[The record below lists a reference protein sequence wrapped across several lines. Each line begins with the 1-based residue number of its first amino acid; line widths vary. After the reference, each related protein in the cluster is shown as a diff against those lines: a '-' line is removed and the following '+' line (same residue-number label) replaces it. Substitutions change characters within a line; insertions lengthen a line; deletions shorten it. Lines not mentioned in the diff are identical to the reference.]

1 MGYNFKK
8 IATMAII
15 SVAVVLSITGCNQ
28 NADEDSVFQTL
39 DIEQLETDTTDI
51 NDRAEYYDKNVDD
64 RIDEMTDEEKE
75 KFYVNL
81 TLTYTGREYYEEDY
95 IIFLRND
102 NVYEGDLYDGDDTIG
117 LSPGIYRV
125 ISSKAEGGR
134 GAALGDIYLLTP
146 GEDVTLNVD
155 YTSSK
160 ATIIREV
167 KLKSELATIYDVAII
182 VSDYEKSKDFY
193 VNKLG
198 FVVVRENFRKER
210 NDWKLDLRVGEGA
223 DAIEL
228 EIFAEPNPP
237 KRVNRPEACG
247 LRHLAFRVDDVEA
260 TVAELEQMGIGCEP
274 IRLDSYTQKKMTFF
288 FDPDGLPLELHE

>member
-8 IATMAII
+8 IAAMAII

-28 NADEDSVFQTL
+28 NADADSAFQTL

-81 TLTYTGREYYEEDY
+81 TLTYTGRKYYEEDY
-95 IIFLRND
+95 IIFRRND

-160 ATIIREV
+160 ATIIN
-167 KLKSELATIYDVAII
+167 D
-182 VSDYEKSKDFY
+182 
-193 VNKLG
+193 
-198 FVVVRENFRKER
+198 ENAK
-210 NDWKLDLRVGEGA
+210 
-223 DAIEL
+223 
-228 EIFAEPNPP
+228 
-237 KRVNRPEACG
+237 
-247 LRHLAFRVDDVEA
+247 
-260 TVAELEQMGIGCEP
+260 
-274 IRLDSYTQKKMTFF
+274 
-288 FDPDGLPLELHE
+288 

>member
-8 IATMAII
+8 IAAMAII
-15 SVAVVLSITGCNQ
+15 SMAVVLSITGCNQ
-28 NADEDSVFQTL
+28 NADSAFQTL

-125 ISSKAEGGR
+125 ISSKADSSETVQKLTVYSTSDR
-134 GAALGDIYLLTP
+134 WIYLLLLSECYERIRTNRSYESY
-146 GEDVTLNVD
+146 GSFHKCSR
-155 YTSSK
+155 SSSD
-160 ATIIREV
+160 ATYNHHN
-167 KLKSELATIYDVAII
+167 LLA
-182 VSDYEKSKDFY
+182 
-193 VNKLG
+193 NNG
-198 FVVVRENFRKER
+198 R
-210 NDWKLDLRVGEGA
+210 
-223 DAIEL
+223 
-228 EIFAEPNPP
+228 
-237 KRVNRPEACG
+237 C
-247 LRHLAFRVDDVEA
+247 
-260 TVAELEQMGIGCEP
+260 MGW
-274 IRLDSYTQKKMTFF
+274 
-288 FDPDGLPLELHE
+288 

>member
-8 IATMAII
+8 ISAMAII
-15 SVAVVLSITGCNQ
+15 SMAVVLSITGCNQ
-28 NADEDSVFQTL
+28 NVDEDSAFQTL

-160 ATIIREV
+160 ATIIN
-167 KLKSELATIYDVAII
+167 D
-182 VSDYEKSKDFY
+182 
-193 VNKLG
+193 
-198 FVVVRENFRKER
+198 ENTK
-210 NDWKLDLRVGEGA
+210 
-223 DAIEL
+223 
-228 EIFAEPNPP
+228 
-237 KRVNRPEACG
+237 
-247 LRHLAFRVDDVEA
+247 
-260 TVAELEQMGIGCEP
+260 
-274 IRLDSYTQKKMTFF
+274 
-288 FDPDGLPLELHE
+288 